1 MLFDDF
7 FNRIVKYRK
16 KLNQNNEISLEVI
29 WPSWNKRKI
38 LGGNDATDNH
48 RPVSQVITHLYLSFP
63 SCLREV
69 SDIFGPSSLTPMI
82 PERFSLPPLHRECR
96 LMAGCRR

>member
-16 KLNQNNEISLEVI
+16 KLNQNNEISLEVM
-29 WPSWNKRKI
+29 WPSWNKWKI

-63 SCLREV
+63 SHLQYIWAFQPH
-69 SDIFGPSSLTPMI
+69 SDDSGAVLSLSPA
-82 PERFSLPPLHRECR
+82 SGVPPHGR
-96 LMAGCRR
+96 MP

>member
-16 KLNQNNEISLEVI
+16 KLNQNKEISLEVM
-29 WPSWNKRKI
+29 WPSWNKRQI

-48 RPVSQVITHLYLSFP
+48 RPVSQVITHLYLSVP
-63 SCLREV
+63 SCLRGKRYSWAFQPHSYDPGAV
-69 SDIFGPSSLTPMI
+69 ISPSPASGV
-82 PERFSLPPLHRECR
+82 PPHGR
-96 LMAGCRR
+96 MP

>member
-16 KLNQNNEISLEVI
+16 KLNQNKEISLEVM
-29 WPSWNKRKI
+29 WPSWNKRQI

-48 RPVSQVITHLYLSFP
+48 RPVSQVITHPCLSFP

-69 SDIFGPSSLTPMI
+69 SDIFGPSSLHSDDPGAVLS
-82 PERFSLPPLHRECR
+82 PSPASGVPPHGR
-96 LMAGCRR
+96 MP